1 MNLKRTESS
10 IKNLIVAF
18 GGQFVGLLISVVT
31 RVIFVKFLSSE
42 YLGLNGLF
50 TNILTMLSLVEL
62 GIGPA
67 MAYALYEPLAK
78 NQTEKI
84 KSLMWLYKKAY
95 IVIGVAVLGIG
106 AALIPALPFII
117 TDMPENIPHI
127 NLIYMLFVA
136 NTAVSYFYSYKRSL
150 IISDQKRYIATIYRY
165 GFYIALNVFQI
176 IVLAITGNY
185 ILFLVCQILFT
196 WLENFFVSRKA
207 DKMYPYL
214 KEKNVEKLDQ
224 ESLTSIKKNVYAM
237 VFHKVFG
244 GISTGAI
251 DGLIIT
257 RFVNLVA
264 VGIYSNYQLV
274 TQAIHTVLSQIY
286 NSIIAS
292 VGNLGATGD
301 YGKMTS
307 IFNKTN
313 FVTFWLYG
321 FCSISLMALFEPF
334 VRLFFGS
341 EYLFTQWEVL
351 AIVIQFY
358 LTGMRKSVLAFRDAT
373 GAYWYDRYKPIFEL
387 AFKLIFS
394 ILLAIKFGVIGVFI
408 GTSISIL
415 LTGFWVEPYVLYKH
429 VLHAKLSGYFVR
441 YAGYTLLTIVT
452 GLITLWICSFF
463 SAESWLGL
471 ILRGIVCLIIPNAI
485 FTLIFFRTEDF
496 RYFIDLVRSLFAKFK
511 QRGKQKAQER
521 L

>member
-1 MNLKRTESS
+1 MNRTESS
-10 IKNLIVAF
+10 FKNLIVAF
-18 GGQFVGLLISVVT
+18 GGQFIGLIISVVT

-78 NQTEKI
+78 HNTEKI

-95 IVIGVAVLGIG
+95 IVIGIAVLVIG

-117 TDMPENIPHI
+117 TDMPDIPYI

-165 GFYIALNVFQI
+165 GFYIALNIFQI
-176 IVLAITGNY
+176 IVLAVTGNY
-185 ILFLVCQILFT
+185 ILFLVSQILFT

-214 KEKNVEKLDQ
+214 REKNIEKLDE
-224 ESLTSIKKNVYAM
+224 ESLASIKKNVYAM

-244 GISTGAI
+244 GIATGAV

-257 RFVNLVA
+257 RFVNLIA

-274 TQAIHTVLSQIY
+274 TQALHTVLSQLY

-301 YGKMTS
+301 YAKMTS

-313 FVTFWLYG
+313 FVTFWTYG
-321 FCSISLMALFEPF
+321 FCSISLMVLFEPF
-334 VRLFFGS
+334 IQLFFGA

-429 VLHAKLSGYFVR
+429 VLHAKLSSYFIR
-441 YAGYTLLTIVT
+441 YAGYTALTVAAGFVT
-452 GLITLWICSFF
+452 YWLAMLIPMGGW
-463 SAESWLGL
+463 AGL
-471 ILRGIVCLIIPNAI
+471 ILRGILCIVVPNAI
-485 FTLIFFRTEDF
+485 FVLVFHRSEDF
-496 RYFIDLVRSLFAKFK
+496 QYFTGMARSLFSKIRK
-511 QRGKQKAQER
+511 RKKKETNV
-521 L
+521 